1 MGFPMKYSKVIG
13 VRLPRDTKRKA
24 AKYASALCVPEASF
38 IRILVNLGLQQVEEN
53 PEILLKRLSSVGF
66 SG

>member
-1 MGFPMKYSKVIG
+1 MRYGYTVG
-13 VRLPRDTKRKA
+13 VRLASETKQKA
-24 AKYASALCVPEASF
+24 ARYASALCVPEASF

-53 PEILLKRLSSVGF
+53 PEILLKRINDVEF